1 MKIYGI
7 GTDIVK
13 VSRIKKSINKKN
25 FIKRLFNKIEVKK
38 CNNKAQK
45 ANCYAKR
52 FAAKEAF
59 SKALGSG
66 ISDGISFDEIVIDN
80 DKKGKPF
87 IRLLGKTKKI
97 VSKKIKSN
105 KYNIFLSLTD
115 DSPFSAAT
123 VVISV

>member
-13 VSRIKKSINKKN
+13 ISRIKKSINKKN

-38 CNNKAQK
+38 CNTKSQK

-80 DKKGKPF
+80 DKKGKPI
-87 IRLLGKTKKI
+87 IRFLVKQKK
-97 VSKKIKSN
+97 SYLKRLN
-105 KYNIFLSLTD
+105 QTD
-115 DSPFSAAT
+115 IIYFYL
-123 VVISV
+123 